1 MDKRNR
7 NLLLL
12 IIAAVI
18 FVIAAPSI
26 FTYNRLASAENDV
39 DASWSQVENVMQRR
53 ADLVPNLVESVQGS
67 MQQEQEIFGNIAE
80 ARQAYNEANTPEE
93 TVEAN
98 DELSGQLSTMVN
110 VIREDYPEL
119 SSNDNVRTLMSQL
132 EGTENRISTER
143 RRYIQSV
150 QQYNQ
155 LLVRFPNNL
164 VASIFNFDR
173 KDNFEAEE
181 GAQEVP
187 EVDFDI
193 DTSE

>member
-1 MDKRNR
+1 LDKRNR

-18 FVIAAPSI
+18 FVIAVPTAFI
-26 FTYNRLASAENDV
+26 YNRLVSAENDV

-80 ARQAYNEANTPEE
+80 ARQAYNDADTPEE

-98 DELSGQLSTMVN
+98 DDLSSELSTMVN

-119 SSNDNVRTLMSQL
+119 SSNDNVETLMSQL

-150 QQYNQ
+150 NQYNQ

-164 VASIFNFDR
+164 VANIFNFDR

>member
-150 QQYNQ
+150 NQYNQ

-164 VASIFNFDR
+164 VANIFNFDR

>member
-18 FVIAAPSI
+18 FVIAVPTA
-26 FTYNRLASAENDV
+26 FTYNRLVSAENDV

-80 ARQAYNEANTPEE
+80 ARQAYNDADTPEE

-98 DELSGQLSTMVN
+98 DELSSELSTMVN

-119 SSNDNVRTLMSQL
+119 SSNDNVETLMSQL

-150 QQYNQ
+150 NQYNQ

-164 VASIFNFDR
+164 VANIFNFDR

>member
-18 FVIAAPSI
+18 FVIAAPI
-26 FTYNRLASAENDV
+26 VFTYNRLASAENDV

-187 EVDFDI
+187 EVDFD
-193 DTSE
+193 